1 MRRDMARKTPMLNAI
16 EAKEKGNKKEEE
28 PKNFWWAVNNDNFT
42 LMCGQEMD
50 AVVDQKIRAEEAE
63 RAV

>member
-1 MRRDMARKTPMLNAI
+1 MRRDMARKTPMFNAI
-16 EAKEKGNKKEEE
+16 EAKEKGTKKEEE
-28 PKNFWWAVNNDNFT
+28 LKNFWWAVSNDNFT
-42 LMCGQEMD
+42 LMYGQEMD